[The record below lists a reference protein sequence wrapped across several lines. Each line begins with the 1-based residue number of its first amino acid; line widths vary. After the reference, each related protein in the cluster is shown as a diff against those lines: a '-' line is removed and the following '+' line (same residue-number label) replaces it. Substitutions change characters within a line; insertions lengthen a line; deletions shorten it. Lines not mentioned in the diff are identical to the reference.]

1 MAYCRLQIFLQDPQQ
16 ASDPCWQPAAV
27 VGLSEIVLAMQNC
40 HTVRGAAVQPMTVGS
55 AADRGSWG
63 EGLQPTHWALE
74 PHTCTAAAHGIQA
87 AGSEGLVRRH
97 SKLVPVARAKRIV
110 GSRDALH

>member
-1 MAYCRLQIFLQDPQQ
+1 M
-16 ASDPCWQPAAV
+16 
-27 VGLSEIVLAMQNC
+27 VGLSETVLAMQNC

-55 AADRGSWG
+55 AADRGNPG
-63 EGLQPTHWALE
+63 EGLQPTHWGLK

-97 SKLVPVARAKRIV
+97 SKLVPVARAKTNV
-110 GSRDALH
+110 KSREVLH